1 LTHKIDITQDE
12 GKNRMIRVLIAD
24 DHPLLREGLKLI
36 LSETDDIV
44 LAGEATNGEEVLDK
58 IKTDNF
64 DVLVLD
70 ITMPRKNGF
79 EVLKELRNGGN
90 DIPVLMLSTY
100 SFDEYGDLAVKEGAS
115 GYLTKDEAPEKLIDS
130 IRKISRNI

>member
-1 LTHKIDITQDE
+1 
-12 GKNRMIRVLIAD
+12 MIRVLIAD

-44 LAGEATNGEEVLDK
+44 LAGEATDGQEVIDK
-58 IKTDNF
+58 VKTDNF

-70 ITMPRKNGF
+70 ITMPKKNGF
-79 EVLKELRNGGN
+79 EVLKELKTTGK

-100 SFDEYGDLAVKEGAS
+100 SFDEYGEQAVKEGAS
-115 GYLTKDEAPEKLIDS
+115 KYLTKEEAPEKLIDA
-130 IRKISRNI
+130 IREVSKKK

>member
-1 LTHKIDITQDE
+1 
-12 GKNRMIRVLIAD
+12 MIRVLIAD

-44 LAGEATNGEEVLDK
+44 LSGEAVDGQEVLDK
-58 IKTDNF
+58 VKSDNF

-79 EVLKELRNGGN
+79 EVLKELRNEGN
-90 DIPVLMLSTY
+90 DIPVLILSTY
-100 SFDEYGDLAVKEGAS
+100 SAEEYGELALKEGAS

-130 IRKISRNI
+130 IRHVSRIK

>member
-1 LTHKIDITQDE
+1 
-12 GKNRMIRVLIAD
+12 MIRVLIAD

-44 LAGEATNGEEVLDK
+44 LAGEATDGQEVLDK
-58 IKTDNF
+58 VKTDDF

-70 ITMPRKNGF
+70 ITMPKKNGF
-79 EVLKELRNGGN
+79 EVLQELRAGGK

-100 SFDEYGDLAVKEGAS
+100 SFDEYGELAVKEGAS
-115 GYLTKDEAPEKLIDS
+115 QYLTKEEAPEKLIDA
-130 IRKISRNI
+130 IRKVSKKK